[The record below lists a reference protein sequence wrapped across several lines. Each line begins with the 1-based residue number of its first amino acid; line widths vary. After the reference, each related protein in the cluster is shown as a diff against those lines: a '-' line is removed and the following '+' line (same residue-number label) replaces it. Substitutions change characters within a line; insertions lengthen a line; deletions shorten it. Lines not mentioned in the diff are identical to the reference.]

1 MAVLRGD
8 PLLAELQSMTEEM
21 DRTFG
26 RLLAPQGGSRGWLPP
41 ADIFET
47 DDDVVIELDV
57 PGCHFENL
65 SVEAVNGQLVVAGE
79 REAHDTPARRYRQE
93 RWSGRFVRTFT
104 LPSSLSAED
113 IRADYHEGVLS
124 VRLRKPEQTKPKR
137 ISINHERKALTEK
150 AS

>member
-1 MAVLRGD
+1 MTVFRGD
-8 PLLAELQSMTEEM
+8 PLLAELASMSEDM
-21 DRTFG
+21 DRAFG

-47 DDDVVIELDV
+47 DDDVVIQLDV

-65 SVEAVNGQLVVAGE
+65 SVEAVNGQLIVAGE
-79 REAHDTPARRYRQE
+79 REPDTTPGRRYRQE

-104 LPSSLSAED
+104 LPSGLSVDD
-113 IRADYHEGVLS
+113 IHADYHEGVLA
-124 VRLRKPEQTKPKR
+124 VRLRKPEETKPRR
-137 ISINHERKALTEK
+137 ISINRERKALTEK